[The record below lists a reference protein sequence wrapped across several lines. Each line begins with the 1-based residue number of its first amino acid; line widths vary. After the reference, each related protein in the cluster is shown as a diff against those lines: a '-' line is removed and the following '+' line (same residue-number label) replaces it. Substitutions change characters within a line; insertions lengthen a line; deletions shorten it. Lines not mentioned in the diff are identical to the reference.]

1 MGVLWVGLG
10 VSRVGLEGGFSSI
23 SSVMIAIDVG
33 SELCGGNNRGL
44 RSRSKISG
52 ESGDHH
58 DTLLKWDCGYEP
70 SRNAAFQRAYLYK
83 SKVNVILS
91 ITTFMPMYKRYISF
105 GIF

>member
-33 SELCGGNNRGL
+33 SELCGGNNWGL

-58 DTLLKWDCGYEP
+58 DTLLKWDCGTLGMSPPETL
-70 SRNAAFQRAYLYK
+70 RFNALP
-83 SKVNVILS
+83 LL
-91 ITTFMPMYKRYISF
+91 
-105 GIF
+105 

>member
-33 SELCGGNNRGL
+33 SELCGGNNWGL

-70 SRNAAFQRAYLYK
+70 SP
-83 SKVNVILS
+83 SPEICS
-91 ITTFMPMYKRYISF
+91 
-105 GIF
+105 